1 VRNRQSR
8 ISFFFLG
15 AILLLWPASL
25 PTAQSLSGKIDSQ
38 KRQLQEIQNKIN
50 RHREKSKELGRE
62 EIDVM
67 KQLAHLDKEVS
78 LSQKLVKSLQER
90 ETLLAEQ
97 IDSLRIDVAYEQ
109 HNLEYSRIRLAR
121 RLRQMYMRGPQH
133 RWHLLL
139 ASPNIQE
146 VVRRYKFVRLVAER
160 DASLVSEV
168 RSRKNHLEAE
178 QATLTEA
185 MADIVALKSTRGAE
199 ARRLKQSKKDRV
211 AMLSSIRNEKS
222 KHTQAIDELK
232 RAQKELQNL
241 IDQLERKRLAE
252 RDSPLPTGD
261 FARLKGKLMR
271 PVDGTITKK
280 FGQDRHPKFG
290 TVTFNNGVNIKAA
303 PGTPIRAVSAGVV
316 EFVDWI
322 AGYGNCIILN
332 HGGGYYTLY
341 AHVAETFARAGQAV
355 AVREVIAE
363 VGDTGSLN
371 GYECHFE
378 IRKSKEALD
387 PMAWFAK

>member
-1 VRNRQSR
+1 MLLVMS
-8 ISFFFLG
+8 
-15 AILLLWPASL
+15 LLWL
-25 PTAQSLSGKIDSQ
+25 PLSRTSAQSLSGKIETQ

-50 RHREKSKELGRE
+50 SHREKSKQLGRE

-67 KQLAHLDKEVS
+67 KQLSHLEKEVS

-90 ETLLAEQ
+90 EHLLMEQ
-97 IDSLRIDVAYEQ
+97 IDSLRVDVAYEQ
-109 HNLEYSRIRLAR
+109 HNLEYARIRLSR
-121 RLRQMYMRGPQH
+121 RVRQMYIRGSRHKWQ
-133 RWHLLL
+133 LLL

-160 DASLVSEV
+160 DAALVSEV
-168 RSRKNHLEAE
+168 RGRKTNLEAE
-178 QATLTEA
+178 QALLTEA
-185 MADIVALKSTRGAE
+185 MADIVTLKSERAAE
-199 ARRLKQSKKDRV
+199 AQRLERSKKDRV
-211 AMLSSIRNEKS
+211 AMLSRIRNEKS
-222 KHTQAIDELK
+222 KHTQAIDDLK

-241 IDQLERKRLAE
+241 IDQLEKRRLAD
-252 RDSPLPTGD
+252 RGATLPDGD
-261 FARLKGKLMR
+261 FAKLKGKLMR
-271 PVDGTITKK
+271 PVKGTVTRK

-290 TVTFNNGVNIKAA
+290 TVTFNNGVNIKAD
-303 PGTPIRAVSAGVV
+303 PGTPIRAVAAGVV

-322 AGYGNCIILN
+322 TGYGNCIILN

-341 AHVAETFARAGQAV
+341 AHVADTFARSGQAV
-355 AVREVIAE
+355 AAREVIAE

-387 PMAWFAK
+387 PMKWFAK